1 VKKEVA
7 QDSSEQETKEEGSA
21 CPVIGVSRQALPAL
35 HLGLRHA
42 GRTRRM
48 LIISETSLHKKQHIQ
63 KGEKD
68 MYRFKTIVFM
78 TVVAALALA
87 ACAPAPAAAPVAN
100 EAPVAAE
107 APAAGLAC
115 APNCQYSDLVVGFL
129 QTGSEGGWRAA
140 NTASFKE
147 TADQVGL
154 KLKFY
159 DSQNDLAKQ
168 VAGFH
173 QFIQDP
179 EVNVIIMAALETTGW
194 EDVLK
199 EAQDAG
205 KVVVLEDR
213 RIDAPETLYATYIG
227 SDFAEEGRKGATEM
241 CNLLEGSATKVVWEL
256 VGNVGSSAAKDRG
269 QGFREKMGDCGITI
283 TNSQTGNW
291 SATEG
296 KAVTEAWLKAS
307 KEVDG
312 IFAQNDEMGLGAIEA
327 LKEAGL
333 KPGEDVKVL
342 TFDATAGAFKA
353 MLAGEVNVS
362 VECNPLLAPQV
373 YEAALKAANG
383 EELPK
388 WVPSQEGVF
397 RAADPNLQ
405 EVFDGR
411 TY

>member
-1 VKKEVA
+1 MFHYKKLVVLFIVA
-7 QDSSEQETKEEGSA
+7 VMVLSGCAKATET
-21 CPVIGVSRQALPAL
+21 
-35 HLGLRHA
+35 
-42 GRTRRM
+42 
-48 LIISETSLHKKQHIQ
+48 
-63 KGEKD
+63 
-68 MYRFKTIVFM
+68 
-78 TVVAALALA
+78 
-87 ACAPAPAAAPVAN
+87 AAPVVEVPTAV
-100 EAPVAAE
+100 PVPTE
-107 APAAGLAC
+107 PALPKLAC

-147 TADQVGL
+147 TADQLGL

-168 VAGFH
+168 VAGFR

-179 EVNVIIMAALETTGW
+179 EVNVIVLAALETTGW
-194 EDVLK
+194 EEVLK

-205 KVVVLEDR
+205 KVVVIEDR
-213 RIDAPETLYATYIG
+213 RIDAPDTMYATYIG
-227 SDFAEEGRKGATEM
+227 SDFAEEGRKGADEM
-241 CNLLEGSATKVVWEL
+241 CALLEGSASKKVWEL

-269 QGFREKMGDCGITI
+269 QGFREKMGDCGIEI

-296 KAVTEAWLKAS
+296 KQVTEAWLKES
-307 KEVDG
+307 TDVQG
-312 IFAQNDEMGLGAIEA
+312 IFAQNDEMGFGAIEA

-333 KPGEDVKVL
+333 TPGEDVKIL
-342 TFDATAGAFKA
+342 TFDATGNAFKA
-353 MLAGEVNVS
+353 MLDGDLNVT

-373 YEAALKAANG
+373 YEAALKSANG
-383 EELPK
+383 TELPK

-397 RAADPNLQ
+397 RMTDPNLA
-405 EVFDGR
+405 EIAAGR